1 LRTFSINIHL
11 QEAFSQSNSQKG
23 PERNEQILEDMH
35 ILHNYEKYI
44 KIIPGKVQRLLKK
57 FFLNVEI

>member
-1 LRTFSINIHL
+1 
-11 QEAFSQSNSQKG
+11 
-23 PERNEQILEDMH
+23 MH